1 MAAISS
7 ILENAIAA
15 DTVEAKQRAHELLE
29 QLNADQIA
37 AVLQLLEVMVAPWAP
52 HASTSGETPREASAW
67 KRWLPISASPWIKSA
82 ATKANENRVKRSG
95 FRDNTKGRYG
105 SASATTASCVP
116 AGGPLH

>member
-37 AVLQLLEVMVAPWAP
+37 AVLQLLEVMVEPDDPPLTEEDRRAVG
-52 HASTSGETPREASAW
+52 ASREYLRRTPERG
-67 KRWLPISASPWIKSA
+67 
-82 ATKANENRVKRSG
+82 V
-95 FRDNTKGRYG
+95 
-105 SASATTASCVP
+105 C
-116 AGGPLH
+116 